1 MSIKATKEQQNAL
14 AGIKIDSR
22 YEPDMNDADRLEVIT
37 ADGRL
42 AIIDI
47 DGDVEYQEASGWMP
61 A

>member
-47 DGDVEYQEASGWMP
+47 NGDVEYQEASGWMP